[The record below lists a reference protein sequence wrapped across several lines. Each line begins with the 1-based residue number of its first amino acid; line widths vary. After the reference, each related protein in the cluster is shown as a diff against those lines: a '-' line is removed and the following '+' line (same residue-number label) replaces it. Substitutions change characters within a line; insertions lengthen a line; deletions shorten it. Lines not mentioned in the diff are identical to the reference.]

1 MQQRSAWVGWISLA
15 AAFAMAQFHR
25 LTLAS
30 MGDSVMAD
38 LGIGATTFGLMAA
51 MYFYSYALLMI
62 PGGALADLYG
72 PRQIASLGCAVAAVG
87 AILFGTAPS
96 PGWAMLG
103 RLMIGGGVAVTF
115 PCILRFQT
123 TQFPPRL
130 FGTLTG
136 VLVGST
142 TASSLLA
149 YVPLALLV
157 QRMGW
162 RSSHYLMAG
171 ATLGVGCLVWFM
183 VRESPMAVVDTPSSS
198 HMLGRWRLLRSGMAQ
213 VLGNRHSWP
222 PFLIQAGNY
231 GGILSFVGAW
241 AVPYLMRVHSMD
253 LVTASAYAQLPL
265 IGMSVG
271 GPAIGWVSDRLELRR
286 SPTFL
291 LGLVLVACWLWLVIT
306 TPPRAALLPLLLILG
321 FTGGVI
327 VTTVSAISEA
337 NPPALA
343 GISGGVVATG
353 GIVGAAV
360 IQPTMSWLLDSAG
373 LTPLG
378 FRIGFASGLVGAIIA
393 AVASYFLLET
403 YGRNVF
409 ASAGALHSADALD
422 PS

>member
-1 MQQRSAWVGWISLA
+1 MHQRGIWVGWISLA

-30 MGDSVMAD
+30 MGDTVMAD
-38 LGIGATTFGLMAA
+38 LGIGAATFGLIAT
-51 MYFYSYALLMI
+51 MYFYAYALLMV

-72 PRQIASLGCAVAAVG
+72 PRQIASLGCAVAAAG
-87 AILFGTAPS
+87 AILFGMAHS
-96 PGWAMLG
+96 PWWAMVG
-103 RLMIGGGVAVTF
+103 RLLVGGGVAVTF
-115 PCILRFQT
+115 PCILRFQH

-136 VLVGST
+136 ALVGST

-157 QRMGW
+157 QSVGW

-171 ATLGVGCLVWFM
+171 LTLGVGCLVWFT
-183 VRESPMAVVDTPSSS
+183 VRETPIAIGDTSAPG
-198 HMLGRWRLLRSGMAQ
+198 HTQGRWRALRSGMAQ

-231 GGILSFVGAW
+231 GSILSFVGAW

-253 LVTASAYAQLPL
+253 LVTASAYAQIPL

-286 SPTFL
+286 GPTL
-291 LGLVLVACWLWLVIT
+291 TLSLILVACWLWLVIA

-327 VTTVSAISEA
+327 VTTVSANSEA
-337 NPPALA
+337 NPPGLA
-343 GISGGVVATG
+343 GISAGVVATG
-353 GIVGAAV
+353 GILGAAV

-378 FRIGFASGLVGAIIA
+378 FRIGFTSGLAGAIIA

-403 YGRNVF
+403 YGRNAF
-409 ASAGALHSADALD
+409 APSGVLHSADALD